1 MFFHYDIP
9 KEIKSKIP
17 EYFYYA
23 FGGELLS
30 IFGKDFLTKD
40 DSSGNY
46 PLDFLSSTNGY
57 SVAFDMTC
65 RKLDMMWL
73 KEYRDSLPYYD
84 SDLFDGE
91 IDEQVIRVFKKSKE
105 ANSYYLY
112 LIGKAE
118 DAGERRD

>member
-9 KEIKSKIP
+9 KEIKAKIP

-30 IFGKDFLTKD
+30 VFGKDFLTKD
-40 DSSGNY
+40 DDSGNY

-57 SVAFDMTC
+57 SAAFDMTC

-105 ANSYYLY
+105 ANPYYLY
-112 LIGKAE
+112 LIGKVE
-118 DAGERRD
+118 DAEEKRE

>member
-30 IFGKDFLTKD
+30 VFGKDFLTKD
-40 DSSGNY
+40 DSGNY
-46 PLDFLSSTNGY
+46 PLDFLSSSQGY

-65 RKLDMMWL
+65 KKLDMLWL
-73 KEYRDSLPYYD
+73 KEYRDSLPWYD

-91 IDEQVIRVFKKSKE
+91 IDEQTIRVFKKSKE
-105 ANSYYLY
+105 ANPYYLY
-112 LIGKAE
+112 LIAE
-118 DAGERRD
+118 ERLK

>member
-30 IFGKDFLTKD
+30 VFGKDFLTKD
-40 DSSGNY
+40 DSGNY
-46 PLDFLSSTNGY
+46 PLDFSSSSQGY

-65 RKLDMMWL
+65 KKLDMMWL

-91 IDEQVIRVFKKSKE
+91 IDEQVILVFKKYK
-105 ANSYYLY
+105 ADNPYYSY
-112 LIGKAE
+112 LIGKVE
-118 DAGERRD
+118 DAEKRRD